1 MSLTTTTI
9 LGTTVHGTASGNYD
23 GSSLD
28 FDSNGTQ
35 AVGYYAGLGSI
46 QTVAIRVTGFQGVIT
61 LQASLND
68 TLETAA
74 WFDVSEYIALTPI
87 TDYHPESLLGNYVWI
102 RAKITDFEAGTIDSI
117 TIIY

>member
-1 MSLTTTTI
+1 MSQNTQTI
-9 LGTTVHGTASGNYD
+9 LSTTVHGTASGNYD
-23 GSSLD
+23 GSSLA

-46 QTVAIRVTGFQGVIT
+46 QTVTIRVSGFQGRIT

-68 TLETAA
+68 TLETAV
-74 WFDVSEYIALTPI
+74 WFDVYEYLATDPI

-102 RAKITDFEAGTIDSI
+102 RAQITDFEAGTIDSI
-117 TIIY
+117 TITY